1 MERIFELFYLHN
13 NIEDSY
19 LCTYNR
25 KDKIKVGKMYSYS
38 NWYYKICMNYR
49 MGCIKKYYRSIRLD
63 KMKHM

>member
-38 NWYYKICMNYR
+38 NWYYKIYMSYR
-49 MGCIKKYYRSIRLD
+49 MGCIKK
-63 KMKHM
+63 